1 VKSQPVS
8 IDDLDA
14 EISRLCSRIN
24 AENYQLMLLIREF
37 DDRFG
42 WARWSFRNCSE
53 WLAWRCGITLS
64 AAREKVRTAQ
74 ALRDLPRIAIAFAEG
89 RLSYSKVRALTR
101 AADAS
106 NEDLLV
112 SYAINA
118 TATQVEERC
127 RQIRNVQPASVR
139 DAQRAWAR
147 RSVSVWR
154 HVSRGTLTMNVEVP
168 LEVGELI
175 AQALDLAIQSGE
187 AASGP
192 EFSDASW
199 QTQQADALVAVAK
212 AYLAGNGAERTSS
225 ADQYQVVVHVDE
237 AALHGH
243 GGVDEHSSRSDLPI
257 ETVRRLT
264 CDGSVIEVV
273 EAVDGRPLSVGR
285 KQRTVPTALKR
296 ALWARDRGCAFPGCQ
311 KTRFVDA
318 HHVEHW
324 SQGGETSLD
333 NLVLLCSHHH
343 RLTHE
348 GGYQVRRDHQGGVY
362 FRRDDGRVIPACGYR
377 AVDADPEAE
386 DLANT
391 SAVASATAEAF
402 LAALVNRPKPSAIG
416 EHSAEVSREVREESS
431 RYFSLR
437 EGHYPADVMTSRIAA
452 VSASA
457 SPSCRAG
464 RYFI

>member
-1 VKSQPVS
+1 MSTQPVS

-24 AENYQLMLLIREF
+24 AENYQLMLLIRQF

-42 WARWSFRNCSE
+42 WARWNFRNCSE

-74 ALRDLPRIAIAFAEG
+74 ALRDLPQISIAFAEG

-101 AADAS
+101 AADVA
-106 NEDLLV
+106 NEDLLIG
-112 SYAINA
+112 YAINA

-127 RQIRNVQPASVR
+127 RQMRNVQPASVR

-154 HVSRGTLTMNVEVP
+154 HAARGTLTMSVEVP
-168 LEVGELI
+168 LEAGELI

-187 AASGP
+187 AAAGP

-199 QTQQADALVAVAK
+199 QTQQADALVAMAK
-212 AYLAGNGAERTSS
+212 AYLAGDGAQRASS

-237 AALHGH
+237 AALR
-243 GGVDEHSSRSDLPI
+243 GGVDGGAVDGAGRSDLPV

-264 CDGSVIEVV
+264 CDGSVV
-273 EAVDGRPLSVGR
+273 EMVESVDGRPLSVGR

-296 ALWARDRGCAFPGCQ
+296 ALWSRDRGCAFPGCQ
-311 KTRFVDA
+311 NTRFVDA

-324 SQGGETSLD
+324 SAGGETSLD
-333 NLVLLCSHHH
+333 NLILLCSHHH

-362 FRRDDGRVIPACGYR
+362 FRRADGRVIPACGYR
-377 AVDADPEAE
+377 AADAEPDAE
-386 DLANT
+386 DLQNT
-391 SAVASATAEAF
+391 SAEGF
-402 LAALVNRPKPSAIG
+402 LAALVKRPKPSAEVWEEGPCYRNLAG
-416 EHSAEVSREVREESS
+416 ECDHSRSASSSSFSSSTAVAS
-431 RYFSLR
+431 RYCCC
-437 EGHYPADVMTSRIAA
+437 
-452 VSASA
+452 
-457 SPSCRAG
+457 SP
-464 RYFI
+464 